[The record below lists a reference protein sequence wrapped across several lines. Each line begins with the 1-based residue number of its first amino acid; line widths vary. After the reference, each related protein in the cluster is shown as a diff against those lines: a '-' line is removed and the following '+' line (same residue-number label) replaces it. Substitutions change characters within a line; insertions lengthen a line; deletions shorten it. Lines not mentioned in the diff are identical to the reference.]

1 MIEDPE
7 QPLSEIEGISVKTDG
22 RVKALRPYSKLP
34 FDLNVDDLASG
45 GVHKMLLGEIE
56 RLSEENGRLQALETQ
71 FHEKDKR
78 CAVLVAES
86 KQNTLLE
93 ILYTIAIAVGAALL
107 GWIPNSASTYGTVV
121 VVVLASVLF
130 IFALFAKWKPK

>member
-1 MIEDPE
+1 
-7 QPLSEIEGISVKTDG
+7 
-22 RVKALRPYSKLP
+22 
-34 FDLNVDDLASG
+34 
-45 GVHKMLLGEIE
+45 
-56 RLSEENGRLQALETQ
+56 
-71 FHEKDKR
+71 
-78 CAVLVAES
+78 VAES